1 MRLKK
6 TFNITMLGALVGIA
20 TSQSALSK
28 IIECGQK
35 GPNYMDCSAYNNILN
50 QVVDSYAKSGQS
62 VLLPNGKKATFKS
75 LKSVKYTTYYDSD
88 GGYPLFMFN
97 DQSCKTQVLAFRMF
111 AGFRKG
117 IEEAGEKNST
127 FLYKT
132 AEESALIAGLALEKS
147 CPSWK

>member
-1 MRLKK
+1 MLK
-6 TFNITMLGALVGIA
+6 VGN
-20 TSQSALSK
+20 LF
-28 IIECGQK
+28 C
-35 GPNYMDCSAYNNILN
+35 YLM
-50 QVVDSYAKSGQS
+50 
-62 VLLPNGKKATFKS
+62 GKKATFKS

-97 DQSCKTQVLAFRMF
+97 DQSCKTQVLDFKMF
-111 AGFRKG
+111 AGFQTG

-147 CPSWK
+147 CPGWK